1 MLNTE
6 KREQII
12 ELLEYN
18 KIKLREH
25 KENYLINFMGEVVDF
40 KHDNSISL
48 IDNKNFRLTTEKGK
62 VILATTFSNQIID
75 DVWWEEIDTM
85 KFLKIK
91 IQKIINVGE

>member
-12 ELLEYN
+12 DLLEYN

-40 KHDNSISL
+40 KHDSCINL
-48 IDNKNFRLTTEKGK
+48 IDDKNFRLTVEKGK

-75 DVWWEEIDTM
+75 DVWWEKMDTM
-85 KFLKIK
+85 KILKIK

>member
-1 MLNTE
+1 MLNIE

-12 ELLEYN
+12 NLLEHN
-18 KIKLREH
+18 NIKLRDH
-25 KENYLINFMGEVVDF
+25 KENYLINFMCEVVDF
-40 KHDNSISL
+40 KHDSSISL
-48 IDNKNFRLTTEKGK
+48 IDNKNFRLTVEKGK

-75 DVWWEEIDTM
+75 DVWWEEMDTM